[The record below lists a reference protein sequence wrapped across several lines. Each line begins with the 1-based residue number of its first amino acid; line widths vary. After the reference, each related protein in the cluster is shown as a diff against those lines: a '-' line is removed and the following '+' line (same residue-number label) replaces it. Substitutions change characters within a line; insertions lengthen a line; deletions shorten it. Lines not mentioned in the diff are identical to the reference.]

1 MIYSGMLN
9 FPSSGVLGVLDR
21 LHGTDSQF
29 RRTRAY
35 SRHVM
40 FFGLTPLSVQ
50 IPDET
55 KIING
60 KSRSPSPTKEPSPS
74 PNSNVKLKETI
85 NITKRVDATTTKM

>member
-1 MIYSGMLN
+1 MLN

-74 PNSNVKLKETI
+74 PNSNDKPKETI